1 MIRSLAFA
9 LCTAGLLGV
18 SAARGEVDVAPAP
31 REIRA
36 DGSRDPVP
44 APANAQKENPLV
56 VVERIIKN
64 STAVGDKLARTDTG
78 AETRGKQVTILKDI
92 QSLIDQ
98 QENPPPEPDKNE
110 DKSQDKN
117 QDKSQDQNPDKKP
130 DNGKMNDMMPM
141 GGMNQPKNED
151 MGSAEEGDQPMPR
164 RPRQQAGKEPMPKS
178 GQGAG
183 GQATGQTGKK
193 QPQQANNTP
202 PKNPMNNSAAR
213 PDPKPGNPKEPG
225 RPLLPIEDE
234 IVKEVW
240 GHLPDKMRQ
249 QATQYYQQDF
259 MPRYTELLKLYY
271 SSLAEKG
278 GKR

>member
-1 MIRSLAFA
+1 MIRPLTFVFFA
-9 LCTAGLLGV
+9 AGLSGA
-18 SAARGEVDVAPAP
+18 SAVGGDLDVAPAP

-36 DGSRDPVP
+36 DGSRDP
-44 APANAQKENPLV
+44 APASTNANKENPLV

-64 STAVGDKLARTDTG
+64 SNAVGDKLARTDTG
-78 AETRGKQVTILKDI
+78 AETRGKQDTILKDI

-98 QENPPPEPDKNE
+98 QENPPPEPDKN
-110 DKSQDKN
+110 
-117 QDKSQDQNPDKKP
+117 QDKSQEQNPGKKP
-130 DNGKMNDMMPM
+130 DDGKMNDMMPM
-141 GGMNQPKNED
+141 GGMNEPKNQG
-151 MGSAEEGDQPMPR
+151 MGSGNEGEQPMPR

-178 GQGAG
+178 GQASG
-183 GQATGQTGKK
+183 GQATGQAGNK
-193 QPQQANNTP
+193 QPQQAKNTP
-202 PKNPMNNSAAR
+202 PKNPMNNTASL
-213 PDPKPGNPKEPG
+213 PDPKPGHPKDPG

-271 SSLAEKG
+271 SALAEKG